1 MLPKKDGF
9 SVLRALRQE
18 GKTVPVLMLSARSEL
33 SDRVEGLD
41 CGADYYLTK
50 PFEPKEL
57 LACVRMLTRRQPEQ
71 RASNVLEYGDL
82 RLEPDTFEL
91 ACGERSVRLSRKE
104 FDMMEL
110 LLRSREMVLTKESLI
125 VKLWGYESDAE
136 DNNVEVYISFLRKKL
151 EHLRSRVKIR
161 TIRMVGYRLE
171 TQEADNR
178 FSTKFSTFSTYFS
191 TRGGACHDTEAAMA
205 VRGACA
211 WRWWL
216 TGAGGGVRRRLSR
229 GPAEYRGP
237 QPAGAHAGYPRGRG
251 RGSAARRIGGDR
263 RGPAAAALFHSEY
276 LGRHGL
282 YHRRHLCQSGGY
294 RRAAG
299 HSQPVSGPGNQT
311 EGTVERLSPP
321 LSACEDNGLYRKLA
335 FVDMSMEQAMLAR
348 VIRSYLVIAA
358 GGACWCCW
366 ASPRRRPAGS
376 PGRWSGLG
384 GSSGS
389 SFPTPPTS

>member
-1 MLPKKDGF
+1 MRVLIVEDEVRLAETLRDLLDTEHYAADVCHDGESGLDNALSDIYDLVILDVMLPKKDGF

-91 ACGERSVRLSRKE
+91 ACRERSVRLSRKE

-110 LLRSREMVLTKESLI
+110 LLRSRVTVLTKESLI

-171 TQEADNR
+171 QEA
-178 FSTKFSTFSTYFS
+178 
-191 TRGGACHDTEAAMA
+191 
-205 VRGACA
+205 
-211 WRWWL
+211 
-216 TGAGGGVRRRLSR
+216 
-229 GPAEYRGP
+229 
-237 QPAGAHAGYPRGRG
+237 
-251 RGSAARRIGGDR
+251 
-263 RGPAAAALFHSEY
+263 
-276 LGRHGL
+276 
-282 YHRRHLCQSGGY
+282 
-294 RRAAG
+294 
-299 HSQPVSGPGNQT
+299 
-311 EGTVERLSPP
+311 
-321 LSACEDNGLYRKLA
+321 
-335 FVDMSMEQAMLAR
+335 
-348 VIRSYLVIAA
+348 
-358 GGACWCCW
+358 
-366 ASPRRRPAGS
+366 
-376 PGRWSGLG
+376 
-384 GSSGS
+384 
-389 SFPTPPTS
+389 